1 MHLRRFFIV
10 GEINLRDTISLKD
23 EERNHIVKVLRL
35 KVGDEISIF
44 NGNGK
49 EYKALIKS
57 IQPREVFC
65 EIVEEIKRDTEA
77 KLKIFLA
84 FSIPKSDKIDF
95 IIQKCTEL
103 GVHSLIP
110 FQSEYTV
117 VDYTGKDVD
126 KKLKRLRMIAINACK
141 QSLRNL
147 IPEIIYMNNFQSCV
161 EYLKNKK
168 LKIILYESEK
178 EAKIKDVLNEF
189 HNPNDVAIIVGTEG
203 GFTETEI
210 EYATESGFKSVTLGK
225 RILRAETAAI
235 TVSSIIMYHYNELE

>member
-1 MHLRRFFIV
+1 MHLRRFFII

-35 KVGDEISIF
+35 KVGDEISVF
-44 NGNGK
+44 NGKEK

-65 EIVEEIKRDTEA
+65 EIIEEIKRDTET
-77 KLKIFLA
+77 KLKVFLA
-84 FSIPKSDKIDF
+84 FGIPKSDKIDF

-126 KKLKRLRMIAINACK
+126 TKLNRLRMIAINACK
-141 QSLRNL
+141 QSLRN
-147 IPEIIYMNNFQSCV
+147 IVPEIKHIENFQSCV
-161 EYLKNKK
+161 DCLKDKD
-168 LKIILYESEK
+168 LKIILYESESK
-178 EAKIKDVLNEF
+178 VSLKQTLNSFFNPKDI
-189 HNPNDVAIIVGTEG
+189 AIIIGPEG
-203 GFTETEI
+203 GFTDKEI
-210 EYATESGFKSVTLGK
+210 VYARDNGLESVSLGR
-225 RILRAETAAI
+225 RILRTETAAI
-235 TVSSIIMYHYNELE
+235 VVLSIVMNHYDELM

>member
-35 KVGDEISIF
+35 KVDDEISVF
-44 NGNGK
+44 NGKGK

-57 IQPREVFC
+57 IQPREIFC
-65 EIVEEIKRDTEA
+65 EIIEEIKRDTEA

-103 GVHSLIP
+103 GVYSLIP

-126 KKLKRLRMIAINACK
+126 KKLNRLRMIAINACK
-141 QSLRNL
+141 QSLRNF
-147 IPEIIYMNNFQSCV
+147 IPEIIYMNNFQSCI

-189 HNPNDVAIIVGTEG
+189 HNPNDVAIIVGPEG

-210 EYATESGFKSVTLGK
+210 EYATENGFKSVTLGR